1 MSCFVFCWFVCFKEN
16 QYVHI
21 IKVLEKK
28 IFSLCPGNMQTS
40 HTFSLEFNRKLL
52 LVLYNFS
59 LIKRKLR
66 KFFKNCLCFFCVT
79 YIRDKTKYVFTF
91 KQCIF
96 CLPSKMSINDCNGT
110 FTRMSSAGAFQQCCV
125 ERRGAESVWVAR

>member
-1 MSCFVFCWFVCFKEN
+1 MVFFVFCLFVCFKEN

-40 HTFSLEFNRKLL
+40 HAFGLEFNRKLL

-66 KFFKNCLCFFCVT
+66 KFFL
-79 YIRDKTKYVFTF
+79 IVFAYF
-91 KQCIF
+91 ALLILYK
-96 CLPSKMSINDCNGT
+96 G
-110 FTRMSSAGAFQQCCV
+110 
-125 ERRGAESVWVAR
+125 